1 MSNNPMKETVFD
13 PFATTDGWQ
22 GFASGEA
29 KIQLSVE
36 GGSLRL
42 DFDFHG
48 GGGFVVARKEFVRNL
63 PPDYAFSFRVRG
75 KAPKNKLEFKLADRT
90 NRNVWRWQEDAFD
103 FRDTPREL
111 HLHGSSIDF
120 AWGPAGGGHLRKLG
134 AVEFVMS
141 AGPGGK
147 GTVWIDRFHFQ
158 DRTNRKKPRVTVSS
172 AAKGCED
179 PSGLLDAKGKCDW
192 HGDPHDKRPW
202 ISIDFHQAREYG
214 GLIIDW
220 LPRPARRSFAV
231 QASDDALQWR
241 TIQKIGDARGARS
254 FVHLPITTSRYL
266 RLAFDVPPPGVKR
279 LAVQSYTFSKTLID
293 TFHSIAS
300 LSQRGYYP
308 RYLLR
313 EQSYWTCAG
322 TPDGH
327 TCALINEEGMVEPDK
342 GSFSLE
348 PFLHSD
354 DGLLTWDDA
363 RRSVGMEPGG
373 LPIPSVHWTLPG
385 LKLQVTAFAT
395 GSGAESVL
403 FVRYRVTNTSPER
416 RRVKLY
422 VALRPFQVN
431 PPWQEWGALGGVSKI
446 NTIKRSAEAVWVNGD
461 KAVIPLAKPSSFGCA
476 SFEQGTV
483 SEHLAAGTLPD
494 QDKVTDE
501 FGFASAALGFAMRI
515 APDASRDIFVAVPFG
530 RKTSKPWARE
540 VGQMNGRIQ
549 LADAIRALRS
559 RLDSVEFQMH
569 GSAARDAARSFK
581 TAAGQ
586 ILINRDGPALQPG
599 PRRYTRSWVRDG
611 VIMGAALLRTGD
623 PALVDF
629 LRWYAP
635 FQRPSGFVPCCVD
648 RNGPDWLVEH
658 DSHGQLIYGVRECFR
673 FSGDVDFLRDFWPY
687 VRKAARFIERLR
699 ARRMTAEY
707 QAPDKRDRYGLLP
720 ESASH
725 EGYLAHP
732 VHSYWDDF
740 WALRG
745 LLDAAAIASA
755 LGKRKDAADFEILA
769 ASLRE
774 TLRTSMLTVIMERKL
789 NYVPGSV
796 EWADFDPTATSN
808 AISLLQCADD
818 FPPKPLAATFD
829 LFVRD
834 FRRKHSGEMDWNNYT
849 AYEIRIVGA
858 LVRLGMRDE
867 AVELLETFLE
877 DQRPQRWDQWPEIT
891 WRDLRS
897 PGHLGDVP
905 HTWIS
910 AEYMLAFASLF
921 AWERESDDSLVIGSG
936 IPLDW
941 LSSPRGLAVKGL
953 RTWHGKLDLSM
964 KLNGDLLIALGGE
977 VRVPAGG
984 FVLRP
989 PCPGAIKS
997 VVVNGRRVDSHTT
1010 DEVTIHEAPAE
1021 VLIRFSKSANGTQS
1035 LRSS

>member
-1 MSNNPMKETVFD
+1 MILSNKTMKETVLD
-13 PFATTDGWQ
+13 PFASTDGWQ
-22 GFASGEA
+22 PYASGEA
-29 KIQLSVE
+29 ELKLSVE

-48 GGGFVVARKEFVRNL
+48 GGGFVVARKVFVRNL
-63 PPDYAFSFRVRG
+63 PPDYAFCFRVRG
-75 KAPKNKLEFKLADRT
+75 RAPKNKFEFKLADT
-90 NRNVWRWQEDAFD
+90 SNRNVWRWQEDHFD
-103 FRDTPREL
+103 FRETPREFN
-111 HLHGSSIDF
+111 LHGSSIDF
-120 AWGPAGGGHLRKLG
+120 AWGPAGGGQLEKLG
-134 AVEFVMS
+134 SVEFVLS

-158 DRTNRKKPRVTVSS
+158 DRTNRKKPIVTVSS
-172 AAKGCED
+172 TASGCADPQGLLAAK
-179 PSGLLDAKGKCDW
+179 PKGEW
-192 HGDPHDKRPW
+192 RSDPHDKRPW
-202 ISIDFHQAREYG
+202 ISIDFHVAREYG

-220 LPRPARRSFAV
+220 LPRPARRSFTI
-231 QASDDALQWR
+231 QASDDALRWR
-241 TIQKIGDARGARS
+241 TIQRIKDARGARS
-254 FVHLPITTSRYL
+254 FIHLPITTSRYL
-266 RLAFDVPPPGVKR
+266 RLAFEVPPPGVKR
-279 LAVQSYTFSKTLID
+279 VAVQSYAFSKTLID
-293 TFHSIAS
+293 TFHSIAA

-322 TPDGH
+322 TPDGNV
-327 TCALINEEGMVEPDK
+327 CALINEEGMVEPDK

-348 PFLHSD
+348 PFLHAD
-354 DGLLTWDDA
+354 DQLLTWDDA
-363 RRSVGMEPGG
+363 RRSVAMEPGG
-373 LPIPSVHWTLPG
+373 LPIPSVHWVMPG
-385 LKLQVTAFAT
+385 LKFQVTAFAT
-395 GSGAESVL
+395 GSGAEAVM
-403 FVRYRVTNTSPER
+403 FVRYRVTNTSEER
-416 RRVKLY
+416 RSVKLY

-431 PPWQEWGALGGVSKI
+431 PPWQQWGQLGGVSKI
-446 NTIKRSAEAVWVNGD
+446 SSIRRNTHAVWVNGD
-461 KAVIPLAKPSSFGCA
+461 KAVIPLSKPSSFGCA
-476 SFEQGTV
+476 SFEQGAV

-494 QDKVTDE
+494 QDKVTDP
-501 FGFASAALGFAMRI
+501 FGFASGALGFSMRL
-515 APDASRDIFVAVPFG
+515 APEASRDVFVAVPFG
-530 RKTSKPWARE
+530 RKPGNEKVRKIAE
-540 VGQMNGRIQ
+540 MDGRQQ
-549 LADAIRALRS
+549 LADALHALRS

-586 ILINRDGPALQPG
+586 ILINRDGAALQPG
-599 PRRYTRSWVRDG
+599 PRRYTRSWIRDG

-623 PALVDF
+623 PALIDF

-635 FQRPSGFVPCCVD
+635 FQRSSGFVPCCVD

-658 DSHGQLIYGVRECFR
+658 DSHGQLIYGVRECYR
-673 FSGDVDFLRDFWPY
+673 FTGDVEFLREFWPY

-699 ARRMTAEY
+699 ERRMTAEY

-745 LLDAAAIASA
+745 LLDAAAIATL
-755 LGKRKDAADFEILA
+755 LGKRKDAADFAVYA

-774 TLRTSMLTVIMERKL
+774 TLRASMLTVIMERKL

-808 AISLLQCADD
+808 AISLLQAADD
-818 FPPKPLAATFD
+818 FPAGPLAATFD
-829 LFVRD
+829 LFVHD
-834 FRRKHSGEMDWNNYT
+834 FRRKHRGEMDWNNYT

-858 LVRLGMRDE
+858 LVRLGKRNE
-867 AVELLETFLE
+867 AVELLETFLV

-891 WRDLRS
+891 WRDPRS

-921 AWERESDDSLVIGSG
+921 AWEREADDSLVIASG
-936 IPLDW
+936 LPLAW

-953 RTWHGKLDLSM
+953 RTWHGKLDLTM
-964 KLNGDLLIALGGE
+964 KFNGELRIKIGGE
-977 VRVPAGG
+977 MQLSAGG

-989 PCPGAIKS
+989 PCPGPIVS
-997 VVVNGRRVDSHTT
+997 VTVNGRALDTHTA
-1010 DEVTIHEAPAE
+1010 DEVTIREVPAE
-1021 VLIRFSKSANGTQS
+1021 LLIRFSKSAAT
-1035 LRSS
+1035 